1 MQFSVHKIS
10 IIRGRDI
17 AITALSLS
25 SSGMRWVLRPD
36 YPTYILSIH
45 IFPEW
50 TSQWDKKASLETG
63 NNQQVEVNDTQ
74 SFDNEHSSFH
84 L

>member
-1 MQFSVHKIS
+1 MANALDKKGRVSIMQFSVHKTF

-36 YPTYILSIH
+36 CPTYILLSI
-45 IFPEW
+45 FFLSEQVNGTRMPAW
-50 TSQWDKKASLETG
+50 KLETI
-63 NNQQVEVNDTQ
+63 
-74 SFDNEHSSFH
+74 SK
-84 L
+84 